1 MTDRFEDL
9 VKAFEE
15 LREKDVLEIVRGM
28 VDSGVPA
35 TDILVKGLIPG
46 LDRVGQKFEKME
58 YFIMDLLFAADI
70 MNESM
75 KILSPLLEREGAE
88 EAKVKGKLVIG
99 TVKGDLHD
107 IGKNIFI
114 TLMKAAGFK
123 VVDLGVDV
131 PEEKF
136 VETVKRERPDI
147 VGMSALLS
155 VTAPYFK
162 VVVDALKEAGLRDKV
177 FVMIGG
183 PPLVTAEEVGA
194 DVYCDDAWKGR
205 MIAEEYIQKKG

>member
-107 IGKNIFI
+107 IC
-114 TLMKAAGFK
+114 
-123 VVDLGVDV
+123 
-131 PEEKF
+131 
-136 VETVKRERPDI
+136 
-147 VGMSALLS
+147 LLYTS
-155 VTAPYFK
+155 PSP
-162 VVVDALKEAGLRDKV
+162 RD
-177 FVMIGG
+177 
-183 PPLVTAEEVGA
+183 
-194 DVYCDDAWKGR
+194 
-205 MIAEEYIQKKG
+205 